1 MKPKS
6 KEHIEFCNLV
16 SKGTTYKDAYY
27 LQVGCKNNTSDAT
40 CEQQGSR
47 LAKKY
52 AEYIQELKERIST
65 AIDKAHENSAVNEAL
80 KEILTVAQVDGYLCD
95 AVKKGDTRAMDIYY
109 KRFGSYSPIQTEI
122 KGSIKTTKELTP
134 EQAKEYLKEI
144 ENAV

>member
-52 AEYIQELKERIST
+52 AEYIQELKERISM
-65 AIDKAHENSAVNEAL
+65 AIDKAHEKEAVNDAL
-80 KEILTVAQVDGYLCD
+80 KEILTVAQVDAKLCKLID
-95 AVKKGDTRAMDIYY
+95 KLDPRAMDLYY
-109 KRFGSYSPIQTEI
+109 KRFGHYAPTKVENEVIVSEKVVAKLPDGTEM
-122 KGSIKTTKELTP
+122 
-134 EQAKEYLKEI
+134 EI
-144 ENAV
+144 